1 MNMKIKSGVLI
12 AILICSIPFTVI
24 AEIPKDKDAHK
35 VKANSQSGSP
45 LARQTVKDN
54 DTIVFLGDSITA
66 MGVRPTGY
74 VTLTSQAISKA
85 YPDLTVQVVGAGRGG
100 HKVPDCQ
107 KRLDRDVLQMKPT
120 IVLIYIGINDV
131 WHWTHPRVVARG
143 KKGTTPEVFENGL
156 KDMIQK
162 NNRVGARVIL
172 CTPTVIGEKPD
183 GSNPQDKMLNEYSEI
198 SRKVAKDTGSQ
209 LLDLR
214 KAFIAY
220 LKEHNPNNVENG
232 ILTSDGVHM
241 NDNGNRLLSTL
252 VLDALNVPTLRY
264 GQAEENLAL
273 QATASCKDKS
283 ASYVNDGDYATE
295 WDGESRNI
303 WYGWIDY
310 PTLKMQ
316 WDTPQRAN
324 KIVLHDRPGL
334 DNHTAACTIR
344 FDDGSPV
351 QVYAIPNDGTGKTV
365 VFAPR
370 SFKEMTV
377 QVVDGIGEHIG
388 LSELEVYYDPEAKPE
403 TAPRKAYTDPVSY
416 VDPFIETG
424 RGRWFFCTPGSM
436 PFGMI
441 SAAPYTRNKNQGG
454 GGYNYNSNEILGFA
468 NIHAWIMS
476 GINIMPVTGDVE
488 ACAGETAW
496 KSRFSHAGEI
506 MEPGYHKLYLE
517 RYQTQVEYTATDRVV
532 FYRLKYDEAAKAKLL
547 LQLGGFVG
555 AASYVDGDV
564 TLVTPTRL
572 EGSHGMTDRLWGG
585 PKLTHVFFV
594 MDIDRPVQQMDAWKG
609 QDRRLV
615 NVAAFSDPV
624 KPERIQKGYFGHLK
638 GRLFENLPEDQAG
651 VSLAYDV
658 KEGDDV
664 LVKIGISYT
673 SIENARKNLEAECD
687 HWDFD
692 RVRADARRTWNE
704 WLGRIEVKGGQEKTR
719 VKFYTDLWHVLLGR
733 HTVSDCNGDYP
744 SYMNRTQ
751 GFEWMLKSR
760 GALGYKT
767 PKGQENEVIPLV
779 VRRVPQDKD
788 GEPSF
793 PMFNSDATW
802 LTMWN
807 LNILWGL
814 GWPEVMDDFA
824 SSMLE
829 YAEIGGHI
837 PRGPSG
843 GGYSC
848 IMRGCPTTS
857 LITST
862 WQKGLLTK
870 ADENMAYEAMK
881 RSHDLLTRDV
891 GAGEAVQG
899 AFEYWALAQMAEEMG
914 YADDARAFQP
924 WIDKWKKYY
933 DPQKNLLTGKWVEA
947 NDWQGTFGVSHDI
960 KGLAKLMGGP
970 DELTKKL
977 NFAFEQSV
985 ATDFISTYGE
995 GYVSYGNQPGLSNAH
1010 VFNHAGTPWLSQKW
1024 VRRVSRQAYGGTN
1037 PNIGYGGH
1045 DEDQGQM
1052 GGVSA
1057 LMKIGL
1063 FSLRGTSS
1071 KEPVYEITTP
1081 EFDEVT
1087 ITLDPRYY
1095 SGKTFTIKTYNN
1107 QPDHMYIQ
1115 KARLNGKPLG
1125 STWFYHKDFA
1135 QGGTLELWLGV
1146 QPNKAWGTGKPL
1158 KDEG

>member
-1 MNMKIKSGVLI
+1 MMKLPNIISAGVLM
-12 AILICSIPFTVI
+12 SI
-24 AEIPKDKDAHK
+24 
-35 VKANSQSGSP
+35 
-45 LARQTVKDN
+45 
-54 DTIVFLGDSITA
+54 
-66 MGVRPTGY
+66 MCCC
-74 VTLTSQAISKA
+74 IS
-85 YPDLTVQVVGAGRGG
+85 
-100 HKVPDCQ
+100 
-107 KRLDRDVLQMKPT
+107 
-120 IVLIYIGINDV
+120 
-131 WHWTHPRVVARG
+131 VA
-143 KKGTTPEVFENGL
+143 
-156 KDMIQK
+156 
-162 NNRVGARVIL
+162 
-172 CTPTVIGEKPD
+172 
-183 GSNPQDKMLNEYSEI
+183 SS
-198 SRKVAKDTGSQ
+198 
-209 LLDLR
+209 
-214 KAFIAY
+214 
-220 LKEHNPNNVENG
+220 
-232 ILTSDGVHM
+232 
-241 NDNGNRLLSTL
+241 
-252 VLDALNVPTLRY
+252 
-264 GQAEENLAL
+264 ENLAL
-273 QATASCKDKS
+273 KAKATCRGKAASN
-283 ASYVNDGDYATE
+283 VNDGDYTTE

-316 WDTPQRAN
+316 WDMPRRAN
-324 KIVLHDRPGL
+324 KIVLYDRPGL

-344 FDDGSPV
+344 FDGDSAV
-351 QVYAIPNDGTGKTV
+351 QVYAIPNDGTAKTV
-365 VFAPR
+365 VFALR
-370 SFKEMTV
+370 RFKEMTV

-388 LSELEVYYDPEAKPE
+388 LSELEVYDDPQAKPE
-403 TAPRKAYTDPVSY
+403 AAQRKAYTDPVSY

-476 GINIMPVTGDVE
+476 GINIMPVTGDVK
-488 ACAGETAW
+488 ASAGEKEW
-496 KSRFSHAGEI
+496 KSPFSHDDEI
-506 MEPGYHKLYLE
+506 IEPGYHRVYLE
-517 RYQTQVEYTATDRVV
+517 RYKTRVEYTATDRVV
-532 FYRLKYDEAAKAKLL
+532 FYRLKYSEAANARLL

-564 TLVTPTRL
+564 KLVSATRL

-609 QDRRLV
+609 SDKKLV
-615 NVAAFSDPV
+615 NVTGFSDPV
-624 KPERIQKGYFGHLK
+624 RPERIQKGYFGHLK
-638 GRLFENLPEDQAG
+638 GRLFRNLPEDQAG
-651 VSLAYDV
+651 VSLAYGV
-658 KEGDDV
+658 KQDDEV
-664 LVKIGISYT
+664 LFKIGISYT
-673 SIENARKNLEAECD
+673 SIENARKNLETECN

-692 RVRADARRTWNE
+692 RVRGGARRTWNE

-733 HTVSDCNGDYP
+733 HKISDCNGDYP
-744 SYMNRTQ
+744 SYMNREQ

-760 GALGYKT
+760 GVIGYKT

-779 VRRVPQDKD
+779 VRSVPRHKD
-788 GEPSF
+788 GKPKF

-807 LNILWGL
+807 LNVLWGL

-829 YAEIGGHI
+829 YAEVGGHI

-843 GGYSC
+843 GGYTC

-862 WQKGLLTK
+862 WQKKLLTK
-870 ADENMAYEAMK
+870 TDDKTAYEVLK
-881 RSHDLLTRDV
+881 KSHPLLIKDSGV
-891 GAGEAVQG
+891 GEAVQG
-899 AFEYWALAQMAEEMG
+899 AFEYWALAQTAEEMG
-914 YADDARAFQP
+914 YADDARAYQP

-933 DPQKNLLTGKWVEA
+933 DPEKQLLTGRWVEA

-960 KGLAKLMGGP
+960 EGLAKLMGGP
-970 DELTKKL
+970 DKLAEKL
-977 NFAFEQSV
+977 NYAFEQSV

-995 GYVSYGNQPGLSNAH
+995 GYVSYGNQPACSNAH
-1010 VFNHAGTPWLSQKW
+1010 VFNHVGFPWLSQYW

-1057 LMKIGL
+1057 LMKLGL

-1071 KEPVYEITTP
+1071 KEPIYEITAP
-1081 EFDEVT
+1081 EFDEIT
-1087 ITLDPRYY
+1087 IHLDPRYY
-1095 SGKTFTIKTYNN
+1095 SGREFRIIVHDNACEN
-1107 QPDHMYIQ
+1107 MYIQ
-1115 KARLNGKPLG
+1115 KASLNGRL
-1125 STWFYHKDFA
+1125 WENCWIYHEDFA
-1135 QGGTLELWLGV
+1135 RGGLLELWLGPV
-1146 QPNKAWGTGKPL
+1146 PNKHWGKSPVL
-1158 KDEG
+1158 NQLNKE